1 MEEKELR
8 LAFGPVGATGLVLLA
23 LGVVRRSSPFA
34 AAGAVAVMADAT
46 FPRLGGLARQLYAK

>member
-8 LAFGPVGATGLVLLA
+8 LAFGPVGGVGLVLLA
-23 LGVVRRSSPFA
+23 LGVVRRSSAFA

-46 FPRLGGLARQLYAK
+46 FPQLRGFARQLNTW